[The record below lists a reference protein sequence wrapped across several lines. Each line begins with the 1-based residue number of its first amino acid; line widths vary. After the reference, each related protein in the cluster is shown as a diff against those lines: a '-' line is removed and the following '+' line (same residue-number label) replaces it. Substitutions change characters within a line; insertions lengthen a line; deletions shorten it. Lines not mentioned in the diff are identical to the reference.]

1 MHILD
6 HAIEVLEKKLIE
18 AKKRNE
24 QRPNAKH
31 QEAVDSFTEAI
42 EILKEKRLV

>member
-6 HAIEVLEKKLIE
+6 HAIVTLEKKLIE

-42 EILKEKRLV
+42 KVLKKERGS